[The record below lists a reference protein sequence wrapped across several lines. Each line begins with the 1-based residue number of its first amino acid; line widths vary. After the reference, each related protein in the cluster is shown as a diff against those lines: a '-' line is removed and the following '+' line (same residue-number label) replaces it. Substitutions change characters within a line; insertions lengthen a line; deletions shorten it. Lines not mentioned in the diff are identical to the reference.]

1 MSIRKTA
8 TSGIALA
15 LAGSLA
21 LTACGS
27 GGDDGGDDG
36 NVTLNFTWWGSDERS
51 ERYEAAIDLFE
62 EANPGITVQTSFA
75 EFQDYWTQRS
85 TDATSGELPDVLQM
99 DVSRLLEYSNN
110 GLLYDLTEFEGNG
123 IDTSTIDE
131 GLLESGRTNEQLA
144 AIPTG
149 SNTLALMVNPDL
161 VEELGVE
168 LPDWDYT
175 WEEYQDFVVAASEAG
190 ADRDPQVYGGGDY
203 TMTWWFFMQYL
214 VQQGVEPFS
223 ETGEMNFTEDD
234 MRDFISSADPVR
246 EAAGGDAF
254 FPLERGEQLLPKGGF
269 TSGEAPVEFHWD
281 NFISGYSNDL
291 GSDNIQLM
299 PMPTGADGQK
309 HMFFKPTMQLAMGAN
324 TAHPEEAA
332 ALIDFLINDP
342 EAGQI
347 IGTDLGVPSSQ
358 TRLEALEVEEGGL
371 DQRVIEYEQRVRD
384 EGYATATVPFQP
396 EGFGALETEYVEVLS
411 QEFQYGQISVDEF
424 VERWFSEASNLL
436 VTS

>member
-27 GGDDGGDDG
+27 GGDDGGDGG

-75 EFQDYWTQRS
+75 EYQDYWTQRS

-99 DVSRLLEYSNN
+99 DISRLLEYSNN

-123 IDTSTIDE
+123 IDTSTISE
-131 GLLESGRTNEQLA
+131 ELLASGRSNEQLV

-149 SNTLALMVNPDL
+149 TNTLSLMVNPDL
-161 VEELGVE
+161 VAELGLEV
-168 LPDWDYT
+168 PDWDYT
-175 WEEYQDFVVAASEAG
+175 WEEYQDFVQAASEAG
-190 ADRDPQVYGGGDY
+190 ADRDPQVFGAGDY
-203 TMTWWFFMQYL
+203 TQKWWFFMQHL
-214 VQQGVEPFS
+214 VQEGVEPFS

-234 MRDFISSADPVR
+234 MRAWIESAEGVR
-246 EAAGGDAF
+246 GEGAF
-254 FPLERGEQLLPKGGF
+254 FPRERTEQLAPKGGF
-269 TSGEAPVEFHWD
+269 TSGEAAVEFHWD
-281 NFISGYSNDL
+281 NFISGYSHDL
-291 GSDNIQLM
+291 GSENIQLL
-299 PMPTGADGQK
+299 PMPTAADGEK
-309 HMFFKPTMQLAMGAN
+309 HMFFKPTMQLAMGGS

-347 IGTDLGVPSSQ
+347 IGTDLGVPASQ
-358 TRLEALEVEEGGL
+358 ARLDALEVEEGSL
-371 DQRVIEYEQRVRD
+371 DQRVIEYEQRVRE
-384 EGYATATVPFQP
+384 EGNATETVPFQP
-396 EGFGALETEYVEVLS
+396 EGFGAVETEYDEVLT
-411 QEFQYGQISVDEF
+411 QEFEYGQISAEEF
-424 VERWFSEASNLL
+424 AERWFSEASNLL

>member
-27 GGDDGGDDG
+27 GGDDGGDGGDGG

-75 EFQDYWTQRS
+75 EYQDYWTQRS

-99 DVSRLLEYSNN
+99 DISRLLEYSNN

-123 IDTSTIDE
+123 IDTSTISED
-131 GLLESGRTNEQLA
+131 LLASGRSNEQLV

-149 SNTLALMVNPDL
+149 TNTLSLMVNPDL
-161 VEELGVE
+161 VAELGLEVPE
-168 LPDWDYT
+168 WDYT
-175 WEEYQDFVVAASEAG
+175 WEEYLDFVQAASEAG
-190 ADRDPQVYGGGDY
+190 ADRDPQVYGAGDY
-203 TMTWWFFMQYL
+203 TATWWIFMQHL
-214 VQQGVEPFS
+214 VQQGIEPFS

-234 MRDFISSADPVR
+234 MRDFLTSVEGPR
-246 EAAGGDAF
+246 EQDVF
-254 FPLERGEQLLPKGGF
+254 FPRERTEQLLPKGGF
-269 TSGEAPVEFHWD
+269 TSGEAAVEFHWD
-281 NFISGYSNDL
+281 NFISGYSHDL
-291 GSDNIQLM
+291 GSENIQLL
-299 PMPTGADGQK
+299 PMPTGPDGEK
-309 HMFFKPTMQLAMGAN
+309 HMFFKPTMQLAMGGN
-324 TAHPEEAA
+324 TAHPEESA

-347 IGTDLGVPSSQ
+347 IGTDLGVPASQ
-358 TRLEALEVEEGGL
+358 ARLDALEVEEGSL
-371 DQRVIEYEQRVRD
+371 DQRVIEYEQRVRE
-384 EGYATATVPFQP
+384 EGNATATVPFQP
-396 EGFGALETEYVEVLS
+396 EGFGPVETEYVEVLGP
-411 QEFQYGQISVDEF
+411 ELDYGQIDANQF